1 MAGRDEIPG
10 LADYKKFLQLTKDE
24 AAEIF
29 RKSDKKQVW
38 FNPDPKDKDTYASA
52 EVLSETG
59 GETGD
64 TVLKTEQG
72 DVCWFTFLFIFLSTF
87 SLTTLFLFF
96 SIAIFIVVVFTQ
108 C

>member
-1 MAGRDEIPG
+1 MATDQPG
-10 LADYKKFLQLTKDE
+10 LADYNKFLKLTKDE

-29 RKSDKKQVW
+29 RKTDKKQVW

-52 EVLSETG
+52 EVISETG

-72 DVCWFTFLFIFLSTF
+72 DVCSNPHLTPLSMTFFFLS
-87 SLTTLFLFF
+87 
-96 SIAIFIVVVFTQ
+96 
-108 C
+108 